1 MNLKED
7 FWKKAMSKIIYDVI
21 QRFEVENGVPRLVST
36 NIQVIEGGEDLLS
49 LATSILAKLGFY
61 EKFDENRT
69 SQYIGYRLK
78 NPGKGAKRYQLVLA
92 QRKEGL
98 CISIPKDVLT
108 ANILHL
114 TYFTDDEF
122 TYGLLAN
129 LWILP
134 SQEDRFYELMQT
146 HYPNLLELG
155 EITGFIPLNRRDF
168 RIYNRDPGEDIN
180 LNNCHNYIN
189 SPEEFDID
197 KWGNNSCYMV
207 IDLLEDKLFPYTY
220 QVCISSGEVL
230 EEFITYFAKI
240 LMEKN

>member
-1 MNLKED
+1 
-7 FWKKAMSKIIYDVI
+7 MSKIIYDLT
-21 QRFEVENGVPRLVST
+21 QRFEVENGVPRLVSS
-36 NIQVIEGGEDLLS
+36 NLQIIEGGKDLLS

-61 EKFDENRT
+61 QKFDENRT
-69 SQYIGYRLK
+69 SQYTGYRLK

-108 ANILHL
+108 ANILYL

-155 EITGFIPLNRRDF
+155 QITGFIPLNQRDF
-168 RIYNRDPGEDIN
+168 VIYRSDPHEDIN

-220 QVCISSGEVL
+220 QVCISSSEVL